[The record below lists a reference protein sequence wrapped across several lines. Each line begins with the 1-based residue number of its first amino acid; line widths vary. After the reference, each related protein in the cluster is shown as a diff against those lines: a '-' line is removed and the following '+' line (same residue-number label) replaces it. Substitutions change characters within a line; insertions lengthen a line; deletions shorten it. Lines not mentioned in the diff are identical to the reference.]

1 MDQSDTPLARIRRQL
16 ALAVGENAAFDGWS
30 DKAVDSAAAQA
41 GVDLAQARLAFPHDA
56 AHLIEA
62 WIDGVDTAMEAHFT
76 PAVVAALKIRDRIRS
91 MIWFRLETT
100 GPAREAVRSALS
112 ILAMPQN
119 IALGLR
125 TGWRSADRMWRLAG
139 DTATDY
145 NHYSKRLILAGVYSA
160 TLLAWLDDKSDG
172 WSDTA
177 AFLDR
182 RLAGV
187 MRFETWKRNW
197 TADSIRRPSLARFVG
212 RLRYPPR

>member
-1 MDQSDTPLARIRRQL
+1 MADPTPLEALKLRL
-16 ALAVGENAAFDGWS
+16 ALKVGEHAVFDGWNY
-30 DKAVDSAAAQA
+30 KAVDSAADEL
-41 GVDLAQARLAFPHDA
+41 GIDRAQARLAFPKDAPHMIAAWIEGVDA
-56 AHLIEA
+56 A
-62 WIDGVDTAMEAHFT
+62 MQAHFT
-76 PAVVAALKIRDRIRS
+76 PEVVEKMRVSQRIRA

-119 IALGLR
+119 VPLALR
-125 TGWRSADRMWRLAG
+125 TGWRSADLMWRLAG

-145 NHYSKRLILAGVYSA
+145 NHYSKRLILSGVYTA
-160 TLLAWLDDKSDG
+160 TLLAWVDDQTEG
-172 WSDTA
+172 WTDTA

-187 MRFETWKRNW
+187 GRFEKWKAEWRGN
-197 TADSIRRPSLARFVG
+197 DLRRPSLARFLG